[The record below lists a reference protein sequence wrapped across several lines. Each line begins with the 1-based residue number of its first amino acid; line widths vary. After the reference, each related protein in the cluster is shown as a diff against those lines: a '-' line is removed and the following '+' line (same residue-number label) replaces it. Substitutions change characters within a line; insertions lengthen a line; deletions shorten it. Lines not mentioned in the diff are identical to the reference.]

1 MCVIVFSQAST
12 SVQQGA
18 LLVRERQ
25 RGRLILLIENTL
37 FLARPWLAWFQV
49 TKPFANEN
57 PMLERASDITFS
69 FMNTPRRTNHVYP
82 WKPERFN
89 YFAYTFC
96 MIVQLASP
104 QHRTLYALLN
114 WFSILHLK
122 SSRVSQYIRSISLLE
137 KKEIDRRT
145 RLVDR
150 TREKCFLVIE
160 HRLIE
165 LPTYLLFVLPLLH
178 EINRKRVH
186 KYLVCSRVT
195 RNSE

>member
-1 MCVIVFSQAST
+1 MTVFLRMCVIVFSQAST

-57 PMLERASDITFS
+57 PMFERASDITFS

-82 WKPERFN
+82 WNERFN

-96 MIVQLASP
+96 MIVQLLP
-104 QHRTLYALLN
+104 PYNRTLRAYKPIFHFASQIVPG
-114 WFSILHLK
+114 FKYGGIQRCST
-122 SSRVSQYIRSISLLE
+122 SR
-137 KKEIDRRT
+137 KKKCKKKDRRI
-145 RLVDR
+145 
-150 TREKCFLVIE
+150 K
-160 HRLIE
+160 
-165 LPTYLLFVLPLLH
+165 
-178 EINRKRVH
+178 
-186 KYLVCSRVT
+186 
-195 RNSE
+195 